1 MARRGGG
8 GVVALGEEGVRMRHP
23 CPVRV
28 WVTWCGL
35 FELCTLSHVFGLNNE
50 LSVIIIIRT
59 WGCVLAMAWPPTY
72 MVGTFGVHAE
82 FTSLNRKKSKPDV
95 CYSGFSGPLLGV
107 SVSRFP
113 SLAISATAVVITVP
127 VRGVVWAF
135 WKGLSV

>member
-1 MARRGGG
+1 
-8 GVVALGEEGVRMRHP
+8 MRHP

-35 FELCTLSHVFGLNNE
+35 FELCTLSHVFLFEQRTIGNNNQNLGVCASHGLAPY
-50 LSVIIIIRT
+50 VH
-59 WGCVLAMAWPPTY
+59 G
-72 MVGTFGVHAE
+72 VGTFGVHAE

-95 CYSGFSGPLLGV
+95 CYSGFSGPLLGRGF
-107 SVSRFP
+107 RFAFP
-113 SLAISATAVVITVP
+113 VALAISATAVVITVP

>member
-1 MARRGGG
+1 MFFWFEQRTIGNNNINPQNL
-8 GVVALGEEGVRMRHP
+8 GVCASH
-23 CPVRV
+23 
-28 WVTWCGL
+28 GL
-35 FELCTLSHVFGLNNE
+35 APYVH
-50 LSVIIIIRT
+50 
-59 WGCVLAMAWPPTY
+59 